1 MSEKSQKST
10 ESVSSANSSE
20 VLKAPRVKRTFTAQF
35 KEEALA
41 MLSGQGLSVAEAAR
55 RLGVHQNLLRK
66 WRNMAQVA
74 GPMAFQGLAQPSAI
88 EEENRQLR
96 EENARLRMERD
107 ILKKATVFFA
117 KESRR
122 DSPSSSSIETCGRS
136 RSIALCW
143 RYRGAGSM
151 PGEVASRARPSCAA
165 RP

>member
-1 MSEKSQKST
+1 MSEKSPKSF
-10 ESVSSANSSE
+10 EPVSSAKPSE

-41 MLSGQGLSVAEAAR
+41 MLSQQGLSVAEAAR

-74 GPMAFQGLAQPSAI
+74 GSKAFPGPAQPTAI

-96 EENARLRMERD
+96 EENARLKMERD

-117 KESRR
+117 KESR
-122 DSPSSSSIETCGRS
+122 
-136 RSIALCW
+136 
-143 RYRGAGSM
+143 
-151 PGEVASRARPSCAA
+151 
-165 RP
+165 

>member
-10 ESVSSANSSE
+10 ESVSPAKSPE
-20 VLKAPRVKRTFTAQF
+20 VLKSPRVKRTFTAQF

-41 MLSGQGLSVAEAAR
+41 MISREGLSVSEAAR

-66 WRNMAQVA
+66 WRGLVQSQGAKA
-74 GPMAFQGLAQPSAI
+74 FTGPAQPSAI

-117 KESRR
+117 KESR
-122 DSPSSSSIETCGRS
+122 
-136 RSIALCW
+136 
-143 RYRGAGSM
+143 
-151 PGEVASRARPSCAA
+151 
-165 RP
+165 